1 MSGRFF
7 TSVLLTLFVFL
18 PRSAS
23 AQNGVQLRYD
33 FPKDEPVI
41 YRTTTEMNQTMQ
53 FGGQTYENKVTQT
66 EVNTLALQQITP
78 EMNFKLRHVNMQ
90 LSVKADMGP
99 AGTFNYDSKSA
110 EREKGTALGNQL
122 NPVFETL
129 SGVEYDITITPQGKV
144 EKLEGYKEI
153 IETLVKDNPLAAQFT
168 GGGSEQA
175 QKDGLAEIF
184 FPLKDKPVAQGDSW
198 EVPFEL
204 ELPKVGKAK
213 GKRVYKFE
221 GPITEDNPN
230 VVRLSV
236 SMEETSFDFN
246 LDTEGA
252 KITGSIN
259 VDSSKGDV
267 RFDVEKG
274 QVIQANLEYTLS
286 GNIDI
291 QAGERT
297 LKSTVKQTQKRST
310 QRLSELP
317 R

>member
-7 TSVLLTLFVFL
+7 TSVLMTLFVFL
-18 PRSAS
+18 PQSAS

-66 EVNTLALQQITP
+66 EVNTLTLQQITP
-78 EMNFKLRHVNMQ
+78 EKNLKLRHVNKQ
-90 LSVKADMGP
+90 LSIKADMGP
-99 AGTFNYDSKSA
+99 AGTYGFDSKSA
-110 EREKGTALGNQL
+110 EREKGTALSNQL

-129 SGVEYDITITPQGKV
+129 SGVEYDITITPHGKV
-144 EKLEGYKEI
+144 KELEGYKEI
-153 IETLVKDNPLAAQFT
+153 VETLVKDNPLAAQFS

-175 QKDGLAEIF
+175 QKDSLAEVF
-184 FPLKDKPVAQGDSW
+184 FALKDEPVAQGDSW

-204 ELPKVGKAK
+204 ELPKIGTAK

-236 SMEETSFDFN
+236 SMVVSFDFD
-246 LDTEGA
+246 LDSEGA
-252 KITGSIN
+252 KITGSIAT
-259 VDSSKGDV
+259 DSSKGDV

-286 GNIDI
+286 GNIDV
-291 QAGERT
+291 QAGERN
-297 LKSTVKQTQKRST
+297 LKTTIKQTQKRST